1 MELKAFKGMPHEFG
15 GIDYTEGSE
24 VEGGEFAVQ
33 IGKSGNEYIFDK
45 NSSEGERLSK
55 EYKRLDKNGR
65 LTEDDPLAL
74 EAFDQLAREEALKH
88 AQRSVN
94 EKGIDPFRNMY
105 EQAGQAANGGVKY
118 ATGGPM
124 MNPAEV
130 PNVNPGA
137 QYNTSMSYAP
147 KTAEEYYRQTQGE
160 SRMRDSFGTQAMR
173 EAPTSFGIK
182 EATPAVEMAAQALD
196 VMFGQV
202 VTSFGGESPGA
213 MLMADM
219 GYSSTDATKRAVGDD
234 TMTGTAYGYGQA
246 QSKDVITGMGDSFF
260 GKEGGAMPKDK
271 YSGGGATGAD
281 AASGAAAGGGGVPWM
296 QMVKAIKAVKGST
309 RGLGKTAFDQSVS
322 SRFGEE
328 YVRQPLSMPQGGNAG
343 GFAIPQKNKEQVEQE
358 EVAFTGSGLDQQWM
372 MDPNQTYAMP
382 PASDTTSMVG
392 TDVPVD
398 LGVGTTG
405 FDSFGGFKSG
415 GAKPI
420 YGYYQNGG
428 GKGYTD
434 KIKYAER
441 DFNKSLGYPMDKA
454 KRAYFDELYD
464 NPRLAG
470 DDMYLDPYRH
480 GMAGY
485 YTADAMKKKMPD
497 WMPESVANKLAI
509 AGSTIAGIGHE
520 FAAPSTERMGLV
532 DALTEAGQDAYNNY
546 VGASMIEDV
555 LFDREAKQL
564 MLDKIKREET
574 YPGVVVSDTDP
585 YSLPKDVNDAVNN
598 GLTFDQI
605 MELEKKGL
613 IDLTDLKKFQN
624 GGGKKKENEDS
635 FTDKLKGYA
644 KDFAEPY
651 VEFSERNRG
660 VADALFSPHV
670 AQYLYTMFGGTEPFT
685 EKQLSDEE
693 ISAFQ
698 DILENRTVKDK
709 WKDFV
714 TKDSEGVA
722 YDDEKWLGY
731 DDYNRFDAASVY
743 KIFNDPEHFIKAF
756 THDPSILKF
765 LAGKASVQELGDAYQ
780 IRSDYDFAKEKD
792 WKDLEGGGDY
802 LAYLWN
808 MSPFA
813 DTEAMSVQKG
823 SKAPI
828 NITIPKRKMEAKKVN
843 PYYNKTSSY
852 PSSTL

>member
-55 EYKRLDKNGR
+55 EYKKLDKNGR

-74 EAFDQLAREEALKH
+74 EAFDQIAREEALKH

-105 EQAGQAANGGVKY
+105 DQGGQAANGGVKY

-147 KTAEEYYRQTQGE
+147 MTMEEHQMQTLGE

-173 EAPTSFGIK
+173 EEPTRKAFKEVGAAK
-182 EATPAVEMAAQALD
+182 EAGLLIGDIFFGYPMA
-196 VMFGQV
+196 
-202 VTSFGGESPGA
+202 SFTGKSFSETV
-213 MLMADM
+213 MADE
-219 GYSSTDATKRAVGDD
+219 GYSSSDLTKRMVGDD
-234 TMTGTAYGYGQA
+234 TMTGTAFGYGQM
-246 QSKDVITGMGDSFF
+246 QSQNVISNMGGQVLGGMAD
-260 GKEGGAMPKDK
+260 GGAMPKDK
-271 YSGGGATGAD
+271 YAQGGAKDIYQMGGGM
-281 AASGAAAGGGGVPWM
+281 PWI
-296 QMVKAIKAVKGST
+296 QIVKAVKGIKDSSAQLA
-309 RGLGKTAFDQSVS
+309 GSAMDQTIASKM
-322 SRFGEE
+322 GEE
-328 YVRQPLSMPQGGNAG
+328 YITDKIGGPRQTMGGG
-343 GFAIPQKNKEQVEQE
+343 SLAIPPKNTKQAEEQPI
-358 EVAFTGSGLDQQWM
+358 L
-372 MDPNQTYAMP
+372 NQ
-382 PASDTTSMVG
+382 G
-392 TDVPVD
+392 E
-398 LGVGTTG
+398 
-405 FDSFGGFKSG
+405 SFGLKPSAMDLNSSSYGSQNYFNPYLDPSANIEFSSSPMFADPGRYSNVTVLKNG

-420 YGYYQNGG
+420 YGYYANGG
-428 GKGYTD
+428 GKSYTD
-434 KIKYAER
+434 KIKDAE
-441 DFNKSLGYPMDKA
+441 DDLNQSLGNPMNKA
-454 KRAYFDELYD
+454 FDDFSNELRN
-464 NPRLAG
+464 NPRLRG

-509 AGSTIAGIGHE
+509 AGSTIAGVGHE
-520 FAAPSTERMGLV
+520 FAAPSTNRMGLV
-532 DALTEAGQDAYNNY
+532 DALTEAAQDAYNNY

-564 MLDKIKREET
+564 MLDKIRDEET
-574 YPGVVVSDTDP
+574 YPGVVISDSDP
-585 YSLPKDVNDAVNN
+585 YSLP
-598 GLTFDQI
+598 
-605 MELEKKGL
+605 
-613 IDLTDLKKFQN
+613 KKFQN
-624 GGGKKKENEDS
+624 GGGKKKEDEDS
-635 FTDKLKGYA
+635 FTDKLKGYV

-660 VADALFSPHV
+660 VADAILPPHM
-670 AQYLYTMFGGTEPFT
+670 AEYLYTMFGGTEPFT

-693 ISAFQ
+693 ISVFQ
-698 DILENRTVKDK
+698 DILENRELQDRHKETA
-709 WKDFV
+709 
-714 TKDSEGVA
+714 TRLNEGVA
-722 YDDEKWLGY
+722 YDDKKWLGY
-731 DDYNRFDAASVY
+731 DDFNRFSAAY
-743 KIFNDPEHFIKAF
+743 AEKILNDPEHFIKALF
-756 THDPSILKF
+756 HDPTALKF
-765 LAGKASVQELGDAYQ
+765 LTGKGSVQETDDAYIIQ
-780 IRSDYDFAKEKD
+780 SDYDFAKEKD
-792 WKDLEGGGDY
+792 WDDLQGADY

-813 DTEAMSVQKG
+813 DAEAMSVQKG

-852 PSSTL
+852 PSSTF